1 MSQLQLK
8 QETRQLKH
16 WTDIFFQASTGYIN
30 ATNLKGFG
38 RWYGANDI
46 KRLTNDTKGKHRQ
59 YLSINSFGV
68 DKHTGIPR
76 RLKVNLK
83 QIRTIAIDLDQY
95 TVNMSIENALDIV
108 QALILD
114 NMIPEPNLVSSSNGI
129 QLFYKVDNG
138 ASPAMEWLRH
148 YITCKFIE
156 RLAHIGAD
164 FKANDSTR
172 LMRVPES
179 INEKNNAVVQWE
191 IWNDYAYT
199 LDDLRQYTDLD
210 KYKPPRAKTGKRPQ
224 VLKLEDIKHRNT
236 LFFRTN
242 HARIRD
248 LELLFELRNGV
259 FTHARNEFIYIYAYH
274 YSLIYSSETIVIET
288 VREIAENIS
297 SAADDNFRAKEWRA
311 TVSSAFKNAREFHE
325 KYKQDGYKI
334 IYTTDGI
341 VRPMKTENVIKKLNI
356 NKDEQQEL
364 NYLYSA
370 DLKKVKEAER
380 VRKYYGLKGTMEEYN
395 ADRQNRKKQL
405 IQQIKH
411 LKAQGMKQKD
421 IANKINISVR
431 HVSRLL
437 KESKEAENK

>member
-1 MSQLQLK
+1 MSQVQIK
-8 QETRQLKH
+8 QQTQHIKH
-16 WTDIFFQASTGYIN
+16 WTDVFFQSSTGYIN
-30 ATNLKGFG
+30 GTNLNGFG
-38 RWYGANDI
+38 NWYGANDI
-46 KRLTNDTKGKHRQ
+46 KRLVNDSKGKYRQ

-129 QLFYKVDNG
+129 QLFYKIDHG

-179 INEKNNAVVQWE
+179 INEKNNAAVHWE

-210 KYKPPRAKTGKRPQ
+210 QYKPPRATAGKRAQ

-248 LELLFELRNGV
+248 LELLFEIRNGV

-274 YSLIYSSETIVIET
+274 YSLIYSSETIVLET
-288 VREIAENIS
+288 VREIAESIS

-325 KYKQDGYKI
+325 KYKQDGYKV
-334 IYTTDGI
+334 IYSTDGI
-341 VRPMKTENVIKKLNI
+341 VRPMKTENVIKKLSI

-380 VRKYYGLKGTMEEYN
+380 VRKHYGLKGTMEEYN
-395 ADRQNRKKQL
+395 ADRQERKKQL

-421 IANKINISVR
+421 IAKQLDITAV

-437 KESKEAENK
+437 KQSKEAENK